1 MDGRLDADSLLG
13 DIAREMKGSASKG
26 GADKA
31 VKGGADKG
39 GADAS
44 GRKGGAAVKSKAKA
58 SAPRGTEP
66 GSVRA
71 QMEALST
78 TESWLGRGLGHWRLA
93 EGVELP
99 QAVPLGFVYKI
110 TRREDGKFYWGQKK
124 VVAVETRAPL
134 KGKKRRRRFLRQT
147 DWREYCGS
155 SSELAADI
163 ARYGEKA
170 FDFAIHMFVE
180 TKWELSYW
188 ELWHQMHDQ
197 VLFRRDSYNG
207 IINVRLSKFERFV
220 EKGVPETRD

>member
-13 DIAREMKGSASKG
+13 DIAREMKGSASK
-26 GADKA
+26 A
-31 VKGGADKG
+31 KG

-44 GRKGGAAVKSKAKA
+44 GRKGGAAVKSKP
-58 SAPRGTEP
+58 SVPRGTEP

-71 QMEALST
+71 QMAALST

-134 KGKKRRRRFLRQT
+134 KGRKKRRRFLKQT

-163 ARYGEKA
+163 ARFGEKA
-170 FDFAIHMFVE
+170 FDFVIHMFVE

-207 IINVRLSKFERFV
+207 IINVRLSKFDKFV
-220 EKGVPETRD
+220 ERGLPPEMR

>member
-13 DIAREMKGSASKG
+13 VIAREMKGSASK
-26 GADKA
+26 A
-31 VKGGADKG
+31 KG

-44 GRKGGAAVKSKAKA
+44 GRKGGTDKGKTAKGGAAVKSKAKT

-220 EKGVPETRD
+220 EKGVPVTRD